1 MKRLEVSEEEKVE
14 LGKEYPFLVSDGGFN
29 HMDDVPSGWLNIFK
43 EFLPKLKIRLI
54 EIDKLNEYKI
64 TQIKEKFGII
74 RVYDN
79 FCDEKIIKLIQE
91 LEYKSE
97 KTCIIC
103 GEPATYV
110 SLGWISPYCTECK
123 NHIEKKMKEDDMDKM
138 FKEITNE

>member
-1 MKRLEVSEEEKVE
+1 MKRLELTEQEKNE
-14 LGKEYPFLVSDGGFN
+14 LAKEYPFLVSESEFN
-29 HMDDVPSGWLNIFK
+29 HIDDVPSGWLNIVK
-43 EFLPKLKIRLI
+43 EFLPKLKARLI
-54 EIDKLNEYKI
+54 GIDFLKDYKI
-64 TQIKEKFGII
+64 MQIKEKFGFI
-74 RVYDN
+74 RWYDN
-79 FCDEKIIKLIQE
+79 TADDSIMNLIQE
-91 LEYKSE
+91 LEQKSE